1 MKRFSWRAVAL
12 AAVLG
17 ATIVAGSAQAVPVF
31 GTLVH
36 YMSGSNQKGVS
47 TANPL
52 PVQVL
57 SAGGAT
63 TALVCTTGTNVA
75 LSTASEEV
83 FAANTSRREVTI
95 TNNDA
100 SIAIKVCRK
109 TAAAD
114 SGCLRVPGGSSWHD
128 QVVEG
133 YINQTSINA
142 IAESGTPAISSESC
156 Q

>member
-63 TALVCTTGTNVA
+63 TALVCTTGTTVA
-75 LSTASEEV
+75 LSQASEEV
-83 FAANTSRREVTI
+83 FAAHTSRRGVTI

-109 TAAAD
+109 TASAD
-114 SGCLRVPGGSSWHD
+114 SGCLRVPAGSSWHD

-133 YINQTSINA
+133 YLNQTSTNA
-142 IAESGTPAISSESC
+142 IAESGTPAI
-156 Q
+156 

>member
-1 MKRFSWRAVAL
+1 MKLRNGIKLSLAAL
-12 AAVLG
+12 AG
-17 ATIVAGSAQAVPVF
+17 AILVGGTAEALPILGSAIQY
-31 GTLVH
+31 L
-36 YMSGSNQKGVS
+36 SGGSTKSVS
-47 TANPL
+47 TTNPL

-95 TNNDA
+95 TNNDT

-109 TAAAD
+109 TVAA
-114 SGCLRVPGGSSWHD
+114 STGCLRVPAGSSWHD

-133 YINQTSINA
+133 YVNQTAINA
-142 IAESGTPAISSESC
+142 IAESGAPAISSEEC